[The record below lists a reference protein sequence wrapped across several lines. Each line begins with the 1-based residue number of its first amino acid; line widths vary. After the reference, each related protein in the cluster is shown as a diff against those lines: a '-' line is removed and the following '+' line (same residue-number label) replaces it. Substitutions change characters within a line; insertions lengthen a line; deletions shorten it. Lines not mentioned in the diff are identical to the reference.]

1 MAKKDNFDDVLGNKF
16 SLMNAKSSKLLSS
29 WMDDEPQAAPSA
41 HDVSES
47 KDEDAD
53 LKQTDFG
60 HDRCVQRVARVAV
73 TFKFWFFFFSLFN
86 FI

>member
-29 WMDDEPQAAPSA
+29 WMGAEETTQPTQSQSSTQN
-41 HDVSES
+41 VSNPLP
-47 KDEDAD
+47 DEDSD

-60 HDRCVQRVARVAV
+60 HDR
-73 TFKFWFFFFSLFN
+73 
-86 FI
+86 